1 MQGGRGGRDTDQQ
14 PSFLMQGGRQSNN
27 GAPGRSQGR
36 PLTGEEYRDWSNRMR
51 EVEET
56 LDDQE
61 LRNKVAQVRDRAR
74 SIRAEFRRHGKEPQW
89 DLVKSQLLDE
99 MVDLQIRLKQELSK
113 LDSNRSMA
121 PIDREPVP
129 EEFDEL
135 VRRYY
140 ELLGQSREEDK

>member
-1 MQGGRGGRDTDQQ
+1 MQGGRE
-14 PSFLMQGGRQSNN
+14 SNN
-27 GAPGRSQGR
+27 GGAGQTQGR
-36 PLTGEEYRDWSNRMR
+36 PLTGDEYREWSNRMR
-51 EVEET
+51 EVEEI
-56 LDDQE
+56 LEDPE
-61 LRNKVAQVRDRAR
+61 LRNRVAQVRDRAR

-99 MVDLQIRLKQELSK
+99 MTDLQRRLKQELSK
-113 LDSNRSMA
+113 LGSDRSMV

-140 ELLGQSREEDK
+140 ELLGRSLEEDK